1 MQKQAKYIFLL
12 LFTTAGLLVQ
22 AQVKQDTLSRE
33 VEVTKAYTP
42 IISDANKLNSMPE
55 IDEEEVEK
63 PTFNYN
69 IKSQPVFSTFSIT
82 PLKAATI
89 ETEPIIQ
96 KGYGLV
102 RAGLGTYYKPY
113 GEIFFNNLNSKNTVF
128 GIHARHLSSH
138 GDIKLKGGDK
148 VDAPFMNNEVE
159 LFLKHTIQ
167 RSILSVDLSLN
178 HDAFNYYGYPE
189 DPVPDPLLEG
199 EQDINYFGTKQAFTK
214 GGIHIDFDDPAAEMD
229 EEEFGFK
236 LDYYFFGTKTDQR
249 ENFANLTFNL
259 RKPMTSGVG
268 LLDAGV
274 EYAQVNNVT
283 LPGDSVLGKTSST
296 ILFAKPAWY
305 IGDEKANVKLGLNA
319 WFVLQSDEETVAKLS
334 PNIRANWSPVDEIL
348 KIYAGIDG
356 AFQNNHY
363 SKIAYENPFVD
374 PDHYVKNSM
383 QQFRFYGGFDG
394 KMSKKTT
401 YKISGE
407 YAINSDKP
415 LYYLNE
421 NYYLDAAYNP
431 APLIVNNTFD
441 ILYDD
446 MNRLKLNAEILYASS
461 SKMDLSLSVNYYS
474 YQMDKQ
480 EEAWNLPTWDATIAL
495 GYKITEQLSVS
506 ADIYLIGDRKAL
518 IVEHPDP
525 TIAYPANIIL
535 PGPVLKSYN
544 LNTAFD
550 LNLKGNYQITSKFS
564 VFAQLNNFGF
574 QQYERWFGYPV
585 QSFNALAGI
594 SYAF

>member
-1 MQKQAKYIFLL
+1 MQKQAKYIFLITFL
-12 LFTTAGLLVQ
+12 IAGLVSQ
-22 AQVKQDTLSRE
+22 AQVKQDTLKRE

-42 IISDANKLNSMPE
+42 TISDANKLNSMPE
-55 IDEEEVEK
+55 IDEEEADK

-69 IKSQPVFSTFSIT
+69 IKSQPVFSTFSVT

-89 ETEPIIQ
+89 ETTPPIQ

-128 GIHARHLSSH
+128 GIHAMHLSSF
-138 GDIKLKGGDK
+138 GDVKLKGGDK

-159 LFLKHTIQ
+159 LFLKHTVQ
-167 RSILSVDLSLN
+167 QSILSVDLTLN
-178 HDAFNYYGYPE
+178 HDVFNYYGYPE
-189 DPVPDPLLEG
+189 DPVPAPLLED
-199 EQDINYFGTKQAFTK
+199 EQSINYFGTKQAFTK
-214 GGIHIDFDDPAAEMD
+214 GGVHIDLDDPGAEMD
-229 EEEFGFK
+229 EEEFGFQ
-236 LDYYFFGTKTDQR
+236 LDYYYFGTKTEQR
-249 ENFANLTFNL
+249 ENFANLTFNMRRPL
-259 RKPMTSGVG
+259 TSGVG

-274 EYAQVNNVT
+274 EFAQVSNIT
-283 LPGDSVLGKTSST
+283 LPADTAFGKTSST

-305 IGDEKANVKLGLNA
+305 IGDEKANVTLGLNA
-319 WFVLQSDEETVAKLS
+319 WFILQTDEETQAKLA
-334 PNIRANWSPVDEIL
+334 PRINANWAPVEEIL

-356 AFQNNHY
+356 AFQHNHY
-363 SKIAYENPFVD
+363 SKIAYENPFVN
-374 PDHYVKNSM
+374 PDHHLKNSM

-394 KMSKKTT
+394 KMSKRTT

-407 YAINSDKP
+407 YAINTDKP
-415 LYYLNE
+415 LYFLNE
-421 NYYLDAAYNP
+421 NYYFDAAYNP
-431 APLIVNNTFD
+431 APLIADNTFD
-441 ILYDD
+441 VLYDD

-461 SKMDLSLSVNYYS
+461 KKMDLSLSVNYYS
-474 YQMDKQ
+474 YKMDKQ

-495 GYKITEQLSVS
+495 GYKVTEQLSVS

-518 IVEHPDP
+518 IIEESGSLIPED
-525 TIAYPANIIL
+525 L
-535 PGPVLKSYN
+535 PIRKSYT
-544 LNTAFD
+544 LDPAFD
-550 LNLKGNYQITSKFS
+550 LNLKGNYQLTNKFS

>member
-1 MQKQAKYIFLL
+1 MQNNAKYILLFLL
-12 LFTTAGLLVQ
+12 LISGLSLK
-22 AQVKQDTLSRE
+22 AQVKQDSLKRE

-42 IISDANKLNSMPE
+42 TISDANKLKSMPQIE
-55 IDEEEVEK
+55 DEETEK

-69 IKSQPVFSTFSIT
+69 IKSQPVFSSFPFT

-89 ETEPIIQ
+89 ETQPNQQ

-102 RAGLGTYYKPY
+102 RVGLGNYYKPY

-128 GIHARHLSSH
+128 GLHAMHLSSF
-138 GDIKLKGGDK
+138 GDIKLAGGNK

-167 RSILSVDLSLN
+167 RSILSLN
-178 HDAFNYYGYPE
+178 FTLDHNAFNYYGYPE
-189 DPVPDPLLEG
+189 DPVPDPLLED
-199 EQDINYFGTKQAFTK
+199 EQSINYFGTKQAFTK
-214 GGIHIDFDDPAAEMD
+214 GGIHIDLDDPGAEMD
-229 EEEFGFK
+229 EEEFGFQ
-236 LDYYFFGTKTDQR
+236 LDYYYFETKTEQR

-274 EYAQVNNVT
+274 EFANINNIT
-283 LPGDSVLGKTSST
+283 LPSDSALGKTSNT

-305 IGDEKANVKLGLNA
+305 IGDKNANVTLGVNA
-319 WFVLQSDEETVAKLS
+319 WFALQTDEETQAKLA
-334 PNIRANWSPVDEIL
+334 PNIQANWLPVEEIL
-348 KIYAGIDG
+348 KIYAGLDG
-356 AFQNNHY
+356 AFQHNHY
-363 SKIAYENPFVD
+363 SKIAYENPFVN
-374 PDHYVKNSM
+374 PDHYIKNSM

-407 YAINSDKP
+407 YAINTDKP
-415 LYYLNE
+415 FYYLNE
-421 NYYLDAAYNP
+421 NYYFDAAYNP

-441 ILYDD
+441 VLYDD
-446 MNRLKLNAEILYASS
+446 MNRFKLNAEILYASS
-461 SKMDLSLSVNYYS
+461 NKMDLSLSVNYYS
-474 YQMDKQ
+474 YKMDQQ
-480 EEAWNLPTWDATIAL
+480 EEAWNLPSWDATVSAS
-495 GYKITEQLSVS
+495 YKITEQLSVS
-506 ADIYLIGDRKAL
+506 TDVYLIGDRKAL
-518 IVEHPDP
+518 ILEN
-525 TIAYPANIIL
+525 PAMDIPENL
-535 PGPVLKSYN
+535 PVRKSYN
-544 LNTAFD
+544 LGTAFD
-550 LNLKGNYQITSKFS
+550 LNLKGNYQLSNTFS

-574 QQYERWFGYPV
+574 QHYERWFGYPV